1 MNLRYEGM
9 EKKPGGCGLPNVV
22 LIWKAW
28 VVLFCAVAV
37 GAAVVA
43 ADASNQ
49 INNLE
54 GLGRPSV
61 GLMPLMQLLLYCC
74 HCRGCRQ

>member
-1 MNLRYEGM
+1 MFMRAKNLVKTVCPGM
-9 EKKPGGCGLPNVV
+9 EKKPGGCVLPNVV

-28 VVLFCAVAV
+28 VVLFYADAV

-49 INNLE
+49 INK
-54 GLGRPSV
+54 
-61 GLMPLMQLLLYCC
+61 
-74 HCRGCRQ
+74 